1 MQSTGWVKWVLALG
15 LLSGCMAKPKPLP
28 PPPEPGP
35 ATPQDIA
42 RIREDLRRNDPNA
55 QVGEVEAVYNKL
67 VAITGLP
74 VQNFH
79 NGEAMTIIDSEQHL
93 IANAVVDNVSGQ
105 YVVARYEVVKREPR
119 NGDLAVRLSEHR
131 PPPSMQSETGGAG
144 ANDANAAP
152 APSNPPADATKTV
165 ETPANNPPADNTNA
179 APQKSQAAPV
189 NNNNENVP
197 SPAAGPGPDEKKPAT
212 EPATKTQ
219 TPAHSPS
226 ELNK

>member
-1 MQSTGWVKWVLALG
+1 MQSTGWVKWVLAIG
-15 LLSGCMAKPKPLP
+15 LLSGCMEKPKPIP

-35 ATPQDIA
+35 ATPQDLA
-42 RIREDLRRNDPNA
+42 RIRQDLRRNDSNA
-55 QVGEVEAVYNKL
+55 QVGEVEAVFNHL

-74 VQNFH
+74 VQDFRS
-79 NGEAMTIIDSEQHL
+79 GDAMTIVDSEQHL

-105 YVVARYEVVKREPR
+105 YVVARYDVVKREPR
-119 NGDLAVRLSEHR
+119 NGDVAVRLSEHR
-131 PPPSMQSETGGAG
+131 PPSSMQPDIGGAG

-152 APSNPPADATKTV
+152 APSNPPVDASKTV

-179 APQKSQAAPV
+179 APQKTQATPA

-197 SPAAGPGPDEKKPAT
+197 SPTAGPGPDEKKPAT
-212 EPATKTQ
+212 EPATKTE
-219 TPAHSPS
+219 TPARSPS

>member
-1 MQSTGWVKWVLALG
+1 ME
-15 LLSGCMAKPKPLP
+15 KPKPIP

-35 ATPQDIA
+35 ASPQDLA
-42 RIREDLRRNDPNA
+42 RIRADLRRNDPNA

-74 VQNFH
+74 VQDFRS
-79 NGEAMTIIDSEQHL
+79 GEAMTIVDSEQHL

-119 NGDLAVRLSEHR
+119 SGDVAVRLSEHR

-144 ANDANAAP
+144 ANDTNAAP
-152 APSNPPADATKTV
+152 QPANPPV
-165 ETPANNPPADNTNA
+165 ESKPIESPANNPPADNTNA
-179 APQKSQAAPV
+179 APQKSQPAPA
-189 NNNNENVP
+189 NNNSENVP
-197 SPAAGPGPDEKKPAT
+197 SPAAGPAPDEKKPPT
-212 EPATKTQ
+212 EPAPKTES
-219 TPAHSPS
+219 PAHSPG